1 MAVAARDPGCRSAP
15 AVGRAFNGGALPY
28 GRAPHH
34 PPARGSPAAEGSGG
48 RRPLPGARDK
58 GAHARPPDTRGP
70 SYGPKLSALEG
81 GGGEGTP
88 QPRIAFSDCCFF
100 VLCGQVSLAET
111 GELDPFLSLAV
122 TDASKASVFG
132 VGETLNFPSGTG
144 LSWNGTSVAGGRL
157 ALRLMTA
164 GQSRAPGLGQG
175 PDVPRGQPSWR
186 AGRPNRRAAGTHPS
200 PGPPPWRPFQVSPL
214 GAPAENPAGGPQLP
228 LLATPCPL
236 VS

>member
-1 MAVAARDPGCRSAP
+1 MAALRTTRP
-15 AVGRAFNGGALPY
+15 RAGP
-28 GRAPHH
+28 RRP
-34 PPARGSPAAEGSGG
+34 REAAEGSGG

-100 VLCGQVSLAET
+100 VLRGQVSLAET

-122 TDASKASVFG
+122 TVASKASVFG

-175 PDVPRGQPSWR
+175 
-186 AGRPNRRAAGTHPS
+186 AGRAPWAAELDGRAAEPTS
-200 PGPPPWRPFQVSPL
+200 CWRTPTSRTPAVATFPDFPL
-214 GAPAENPAGGPQLP
+214 RSSG
-228 LLATPCPL
+228 
-236 VS
+236 